1 MIISKNKLVLTELH
15 YTSIHGKT
23 EDSYPF
29 IESQYLLI
37 GIFDPRSMLLHNPDE
52 ADSEEDNDDNDY
64 MHHILHMIHFYK
76 NMYKRLVKRSFIS
89 KNPHPI
95 IRNFEYIINRN
106 DYIKPE
112 IGECILFP
120 TQEQIVIIKTFWIRL
135 IQRTWKRIFKAR
147 EQMIRN
153 PTFLYRWQLGNASLN
168 DLPNIIGMLSYLQT
182 DKNNKIIG

>member
-1 MIISKNKLVLTELH
+1 MIVSKNKLVLTELH

-23 EDSYPF
+23 EGSYPF
-29 IESQYLLI
+29 IESHYLLI
-37 GIFDPRSMLLHNPDE
+37 GIFDPISMLLHSPNE
-52 ADSEEDNDDNDY
+52 EDSEDNNNDNEN
-64 MHHILHMIHFYK
+64 MHHMLHMIHFYK
-76 NMYKRLVKRSFIS
+76 NMYKRLIKRTFVS

-112 IGECILFP
+112 IGECIIFP

-153 PTFLYRWQLGNASLN
+153 PTFLYRWQLGKASLN
-168 DLPNIIGMLSYLQT
+168 DLPNIVGMLSYLQ
-182 DKNNKIIG
+182 KELR